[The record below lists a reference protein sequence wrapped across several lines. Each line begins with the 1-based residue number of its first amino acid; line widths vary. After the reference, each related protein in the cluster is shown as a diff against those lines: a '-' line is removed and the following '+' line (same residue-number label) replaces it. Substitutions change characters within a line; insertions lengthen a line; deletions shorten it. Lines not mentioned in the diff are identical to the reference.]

1 MYHEADSRRKPFQRC
16 MYQSIGLLTV
26 TCTHW
31 YQHCI
36 IRTHHSCS
44 PPATSYHTQYATC
57 LVPSPRKLDL
67 SLNTD
72 PTISF
77 WKIPRNPTFS
87 VPSKP
92 QSPTLLGSNL
102 GTNPYVPRPL
112 WNLLPSN
119 SRLFSPGHT
128 LSPRFLSL
136 GNTCRVPVT
145 RPPETTSRSDSPV
158 YPQRGALPH
167 TGDYST

>member
-1 MYHEADSRRKPFQRC
+1 VLPRGIPMDHEAYSRRKPFQSC
-16 MYQSIGLLTV
+16 MYQNIGLLTV

-77 WKIPRNPTFS
+77 WKILRNPTFS

-92 QSPTLLGSNL
+92 
-102 GTNPYVPRPL
+102 
-112 WNLLPSN
+112 
-119 SRLFSPGHT
+119 
-128 LSPRFLSL
+128 
-136 GNTCRVPVT
+136 
-145 RPPETTSRSDSPV
+145 
-158 YPQRGALPH
+158 
-167 TGDYST
+167 

>member
-1 MYHEADSRRKPFQRC
+1 MYHKTILARSSFSAAC
-16 MYQSIGLLTV
+16 TTGLGLPTV
-26 TCTHW
+26 ARTHL
-31 YQHCI
+31 YHYCI
-36 IRTHHSCS
+36 IRTHHSCD
-44 PPATSYHTQYATC
+44 PPDTSYHTQYVTC
-57 LVPSPRKLDL
+57 LVQSPRNLDL

-112 WNLLPSN
+112 WDLLLSY

-128 LSPRFLSL
+128 LSPRFLRL
-136 GNTCRVPVT
+136 GNTCQVPVT
-145 RPPETTSRSDSPV
+145 CPPETTSRSNSPV

-167 TGDYST
+167 AGD